1 MTCAA
6 CVARVEKV
14 LRRVEG
20 VHDACV
26 NLATEGATVLAERGV
41 PIESLV
47 AAVERAGYGA
57 AQHRKVAPE
66 EDERRRSEALRSST
80 LRLAIAVAL
89 GLVVVPTSMHVP
101 GMPMLPPLV
110 QFVLSAV
117 VVFGAGWPFFTHAY
131 RALRGRYADMNVL
144 IALGTGTAFAWSA
157 VATFFRD
164 ALESRG
170 LSTDVYYEVA
180 VAIIALIL
188 LGRWLEARAKG
199 RTNDAIKQLLSL
211 QAKTARVLRNG
222 EEHDLPIEQVQR
234 GDIVVVRPGERV
246 PVDGIIES
254 GDSSLDESMLTG
266 ESMPVDKGV
275 GARVYAGTQNL
286 HGAIRF
292 RATSVGSETALA
304 RIVELVRQAQGSRAP
319 IQALADRIT
328 AVFVPI
334 VLMIATATFVGWF
347 ALAGGGSAEAMVHA
361 VAVLI
366 IACPCALGL
375 ATPTAIMVGTG
386 RAAELGILVREAEAL
401 EQLAR
406 TRTVILDKT
415 GTLTRGKPEV
425 VQVVTRSLTEEQA
438 LRLAASVER
447 NSEHPI
453 AEAIV
458 RAATKRGIQ
467 PAEAGGFR
475 ATSGKGVVATVE
487 GQTVLVGT
495 LRLMQEQGVS
505 MNGVVEPAEAFAQD
519 GKTTVVLSVDGAA
532 EAVFALADT
541 LKPEARNAVARLKSL
556 VREVWMITGD
566 NEATAQSIARAVE
579 IENVLA
585 GVLPEDK
592 ASKVVE
598 LQRDEAS
605 RPVAMVGDGI
615 NDAPALAQADVG
627 IAMGTGTDIA
637 VEAGDVTLMKG
648 DLNGVPDAILLGRAV
663 LANIKQNLFFAF
675 VYNTLGIPLAA
686 LGFLSPIIASAAMAM
701 SSVSVVSNALR
712 LRRVKVEAP
721 VN

>member
-20 VHDACV
+20 VRDAKV
-26 NLATEGATVLAERGV
+26 NLATEGATVRTERGV
-41 PIESLV
+41 PVDALV
-47 AAVERAGYGA
+47 AAVQKAGYGA
-57 AQHRKVAPE
+57 APHRKLAPE
-66 EDERRRSEALRSST
+66 EEERRRAEALRAST
-80 LRLAIAVAL
+80 MRLAAAIAL
-89 GLVVVPTSMHVP
+89 GSIVVATSMHIP
-101 GMPMLPPLV
+101 GVPMLPNTV
-110 QFVLSAV
+110 QFVLSGL
-117 VVFGAGWPFFTHAY
+117 VVFGAGWPFFTHAF

-157 VATFFRD
+157 VVTFFRG

-199 RTNDAIKQLLSL
+199 RTSDAIKRLLSL
-211 QAKTARVLRNG
+211 QAKTARIVKNG
-222 EEHDLPIEQVQR
+222 SEVEVPIEEVKP
-234 GDIVVVRPGERV
+234 GDVVVVRPGERV
-246 PVDGIIES
+246 PVDGVIES
-254 GDSSLDESMLTG
+254 GETSLDESMLTG

-275 GARVYAGTQNL
+275 GARVFAGTQNL

-292 RATSVGSETALA
+292 RATGVGSETALA

-328 AVFVPI
+328 SVFVPT
-334 VLMIATATFVGWF
+334 VLMIATATFAGWYAF
-347 ALAGGGSAEAMVHA
+347 GAGGAPEAMVHA

-375 ATPTAIMVGTG
+375 ATPTAVMVGTG
-386 RAAELGILVREAEAL
+386 RAADLGILVRDAEAL

-406 TRTVILDKT
+406 IRTVVLDKT

-425 VQVVTRSLTEEQA
+425 VRIVSRSLAEEEA
-438 LRLAASVER
+438 LRLAASVEQ

-458 RAATKRGIQ
+458 HAAVGKGIRPQ
-467 PAEAGGFR
+467 EAGGFR
-475 ATSGKGVVATVE
+475 AASGRGVTATVD
-487 GQTVLVGT
+487 GHNVVLGT
-495 LRLMQEQGVS
+495 LRMLEEQRVA
-505 MNGVVEPAEAFAQD
+505 MNGLIETANKLSRD
-519 GKTTVVLSVDGAA
+519 GMTAVILAVDG
-532 EAVFALADT
+532 EAQAVIALADT
-541 LKPEARNAVARLKSL
+541 LKPEARDAVARLKSF
-556 VREVWMITGD
+556 VREVWIITGD
-566 NEATAQSIARAVE
+566 NEATAQAIARSVE

-585 GVLPEDK
+585 NVLPEDK
-592 ASKVVE
+592 AKKIRE
-598 LQRDEAS
+598 LQQEESR

-615 NDAPALAQADVG
+615 NDAPALAQAEVG

-637 VEAGDVTLMKG
+637 IEAGDVTLMKG
-648 DLNGVPDAILLGRAV
+648 DLNGVPNAILLGRAV

-686 LGFLSPIIASAAMAM
+686 FGFLSPIIASAAMAM

-712 LRRVKVEAP
+712 LRGFKV
-721 VN
+721 

>member
-20 VHDACV
+20 VHDATV
-26 NLATEGATVLAERGV
+26 NLATEGATIRAERGV
-41 PIESLV
+41 PVEVLV
-47 AAVERAGYGA
+47 AAVQKAGYGA
-57 AQHRKVAPE
+57 APHRKVAPE
-66 EDERRRSEALRSST
+66 EEERRRAKELRTST
-80 LRLAIAVAL
+80 IRLLLAVVL
-89 GLVVVPTSMHVP
+89 GLIIVPTSMHLP
-101 GMPMLPPLV
+101 GVPMLPPV
-110 QFVLSAV
+110 AQFVLSAI

-157 VATFFRD
+157 VATLFRN
-164 ALESRG
+164 ALQSRG

-199 RTNDAIKQLLSL
+199 RTSDAIKRLLSL
-211 QAKTARVLRNG
+211 QSKTARVARDG
-222 EEHDLPIEQVQR
+222 EERDVPIEEVQQ
-234 GDIVVVRPGERV
+234 GDLVVVRPGERV
-246 PVDGIIES
+246 PVDGVIES
-254 GDSSLDESMLTG
+254 GETSLDESMLTG

-275 GARVYAGTQNL
+275 GAHIYAGTQNL

-292 RATSVGSETALA
+292 RATGVGAETALA

-328 AVFVPI
+328 SVFVPI

-347 ALAGGGSAEAMVHA
+347 AFAGGGAAEAMVHA

-375 ATPTAIMVGTG
+375 ATPTAVMVGTG
-386 RAAELGILVREAEAL
+386 RAAELGILVRDAEAL

-406 TRTVILDKT
+406 VRTIVLDKT
-415 GTLTRGKPEV
+415 GTLTQGKPEV
-425 VQVVTRSLTEEQA
+425 VQVVTRFLSEDEA
-438 LRLAASVER
+438 FRFAASVEQ

-458 RAATKRGIQ
+458 RAAVSRGIRPQ
-467 PAEAGGFR
+467 EAGGFR
-475 ATSGKGVVATVE
+475 ATSGKGVAAIVE
-487 GQTVLVGT
+487 GRMVAVGT
-495 LRLMQEQGVS
+495 LRMLQEEGVS
-505 MNGVVEPAEAFAQD
+505 MNGIVEPAQRFAQD
-519 GKTTVVLSVDGAA
+519 GKTTVVLAVDGEAQ
-532 EAVFALADT
+532 AVFALADT
-541 LKPEARNAVARLKSL
+541 LKPEAKDAVARLKTL

-566 NEATAQSIARAVE
+566 NEATAQAIASSLE

-585 GVLPEDK
+585 NVLPEDK
-592 ASKVVE
+592 AGKVRE
-598 LQRDEAS
+598 LQRDESA

-637 VEAGDVTLMKG
+637 VEAGDVTLMQG
-648 DLNGVPDAILLGRAV
+648 DLNGVPNAILLGRAV

-686 LGFLSPIIASAAMAM
+686 LGFLSPILASAAMAM

-712 LRRVKVEAP
+712 LRRVSV
-721 VN
+721 

>member
-20 VHDACV
+20 VQEASV
-26 NLATEGATVLAERGV
+26 NLATEGATVRAQRDV
-41 PIESLV
+41 PVEALV
-47 AAVERAGYGA
+47 SAVEKAGYGA
-57 AQHRKVAPE
+57 APHRKVAPE
-66 EDERRRSEALRSST
+66 EDERRRADALRSST
-80 LRLAIAVAL
+80 VRLAVAIAL
-89 GLVVVPTSMHVP
+89 GLVVVPTSMHIP
-101 GMPMLPPLV
+101 GVPMLPPIV

-164 ALESRG
+164 ALQARG

-199 RTNDAIKQLLSL
+199 RTSDAIKRLLSL
-211 QAKTARVLRNG
+211 QSKAARILRNG
-222 EEHDLPIEQVQR
+222 EEQDVPVEQVQR
-234 GDIVVVRPGERV
+234 DDLVVVRPGERV

-254 GDSSLDESMLTG
+254 GDTSLDESMLTG
-266 ESMPVDKGV
+266 ESMPVDKGI

-292 RATSVGSETALA
+292 RATGVGAETALA

-328 AVFVPI
+328 SVFVPV

-347 ALAGGGSAEAMVHA
+347 ALAGGGAAEAMVHA

-386 RAAELGILVREAEAL
+386 RAAELGILVRDAEAL

-425 VQVVTRSLTEEQA
+425 VQVVTRSLSEEQA
-438 LRLAASVER
+438 LRLAASVEQ

-458 RAATKRGIQ
+458 RAATNRGIQ
-467 PAEAGGFR
+467 PLETTGFR

-487 GQTVLVGT
+487 GQSVLVGT
-495 LRLMQEQGVS
+495 LRMMQEEGVS
-505 MNGVVEPAEAFAQD
+505 MNGVVEPAESFAQE

-532 EAVFALADT
+532 QAVFALADT
-541 LKPEARNAVARLKSL
+541 LKPEAKDAVARLKSL
-556 VREVWMITGD
+556 VRQVWMITGD

-592 ASKVVE
+592 AGKVVE
-598 LQRDEAS
+598 LQGDEAS

-648 DLNGVPDAILLGRAV
+648 DLNGVPDSILLGRAV

-712 LRRVKVEAP
+712 LRRVKV
-721 VN
+721 

>member
-14 LRRVEG
+14 LKRVEG
-20 VHDACV
+20 VQEASV
-26 NLATEGATVLAERGV
+26 NLATEGATVRAERAV
-41 PIESLV
+41 PVEALV
-47 AAVERAGYGA
+47 SAVERAGYGA
-57 AQHRKVAPE
+57 APHRKVAPE
-66 EDERRRSEALRSST
+66 EDERRRADALRTST
-80 LRLAIAVAL
+80 ARLAVAIAL
-89 GLVVVPTSMHVP
+89 GLVVVPTSMHIP
-101 GMPMLPPLV
+101 GVPMLPPIV

-164 ALESRG
+164 ALQARG

-199 RTNDAIKQLLSL
+199 RTSEAIKRLLSL
-211 QAKTARVLRNG
+211 QAKTARVIRDG
-222 EEHDLPIEQVQR
+222 EEHDVPVEHVQR
-234 GDIVVVRPGERV
+234 GDVVVVRPGERV

-254 GDSSLDESMLTG
+254 GETSLDESMLTG
-266 ESMPVDKGV
+266 ESMPVDKGI

-292 RATSVGSETALA
+292 RATGVGAETALA

-328 AVFVPI
+328 SVFVPV

-347 ALAGGGSAEAMVHA
+347 ALAGGAAEAMVHA

-386 RAAELGILVREAEAL
+386 RAAELGILVRDAEAL

-406 TRTVILDKT
+406 VRTVILDKT
-415 GTLTRGKPEV
+415 GTLTCGKPEV
-425 VQVVTRSLTEEQA
+425 VQVVTRSLSEEQA
-438 LRLAASVER
+438 LRLAASVEQ

-458 RAATKRGIQ
+458 RAATNRGIQ
-467 PAEAGGFR
+467 PVETTGFR

-487 GQTVLVGT
+487 GQSVLVGT
-495 LRLMQEQGVS
+495 LRMMQEEGVS
-505 MNGVVEPAEAFAQD
+505 MNGVVEPAESFAQE

-532 EAVFALADT
+532 QAVFALADT
-541 LKPEARNAVARLKSL
+541 LKPEAKDAVARLKSL
-556 VREVWMITGD
+556 VRQVWMITGD

-598 LQRDEAS
+598 LQSDEAS

-615 NDAPALAQADVG
+615 NDAPALARADIG

-648 DLNGVPDAILLGRAV
+648 NLNGVPDSILLGRAV

-701 SSVSVVSNALR
+701 SSVSVVYNALR
-712 LRRVKVEAP
+712 LRRFKV
-721 VN
+721 

>member
-1 MTCAA
+1 MELDISGMTCAA

-20 VHDACV
+20 VHEAAV
-26 NLATEGATVLAERGV
+26 NLATEGATVRAERGV
-41 PIESLV
+41 PVEALV
-47 AAVERAGYGA
+47 AAVEKAGYGA
-57 AQHRKVAPE
+57 APHRKVAPE
-66 EDERRRSEALRSST
+66 EDERRRADALRTST
-80 LRLAIAVAL
+80 VRLAVAIAI
-89 GLVVVPTSMHVP
+89 GLVVVPTSMHIP
-101 GMPMLPPLV
+101 GVPMLPLLV
-110 QFVLSAV
+110 QFALSAV

-164 ALESRG
+164 VLQSRG

-199 RTNDAIKQLLSL
+199 RTSDAIKRLLSL
-211 QAKTARVLRNG
+211 QAKTARIVKDG
-222 EEHDLPIEQVQR
+222 EERDVPIEEVQR
-234 GDIVVVRPGERV
+234 GDLVAVRPGERV

-292 RATSVGSETALA
+292 RATGVGAETALA

-328 AVFVPI
+328 SVFVPV

-347 ALAGGGSAEAMVHA
+347 ALAGGGAAEAMVHA

-386 RAAELGILVREAEAL
+386 RAAEHGILVRDAEAL

-425 VQVVTRSLTEEQA
+425 VQITTTTLTEEQA
-438 LRLAASVER
+438 LRLAASVEQ

-458 RAATKRGIQ
+458 RAATNRGIQ
-467 PAEAGGFR
+467 PAEASGFR
-475 ATSGKGVVATVE
+475 ATSGKGVVAAVE
-487 GQTVLVGT
+487 GSTVLVGT
-495 LRLMQEQGVS
+495 LRMMQEQGVS

-519 GKTTVVLSVDGAA
+519 GKTTVVLSVD
-532 EAVFALADT
+532 
-541 LKPEARNAVARLKSL
+541 
-556 VREVWMITGD
+556 
-566 NEATAQSIARAVE
+566 
-579 IENVLA
+579 
-585 GVLPEDK
+585 
-592 ASKVVE
+592 
-598 LQRDEAS
+598 
-605 RPVAMVGDGI
+605 
-615 NDAPALAQADVG
+615 
-627 IAMGTGTDIA
+627 
-637 VEAGDVTLMKG
+637 
-648 DLNGVPDAILLGRAV
+648 
-663 LANIKQNLFFAF
+663 
-675 VYNTLGIPLAA
+675 
-686 LGFLSPIIASAAMAM
+686 
-701 SSVSVVSNALR
+701 
-712 LRRVKVEAP
+712 
-721 VN
+721 